1 MQEMQFDLIHR
12 LKIQK
17 NKFIVNDRK
26 FLPEVISS
34 GIFALSKIET
44 VRIETFYELLSIWF
58 SLVITGI

>member
-1 MQEMQFDLIHR
+1 MQFDLIHR